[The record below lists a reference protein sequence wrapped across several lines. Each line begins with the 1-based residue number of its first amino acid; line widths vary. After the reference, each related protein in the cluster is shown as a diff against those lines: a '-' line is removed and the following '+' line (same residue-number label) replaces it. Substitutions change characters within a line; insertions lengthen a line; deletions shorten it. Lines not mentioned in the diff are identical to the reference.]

1 MLISGKSLRVYAGA
15 MHENSHKASH
25 QALIEQ
31 RSQRRSTRAEQL
43 LWLHLRKPRFSRT
56 NFRRHFPIGPYVVGF
71 VCLTKKLI
79 VELDSGWS
87 IDDQSEDIHRGR
99 YLNLLGFRVARYK
112 SNEVLN
118 RIESVLEDISL
129 KLI

>member
-1 MLISGKSLRVYAGA
+1 M
-15 MHENSHKASH
+15 
-25 QALIEQ
+25 QQ

-71 VCLTKKLI
+71 VCLTKKLV
-79 VELDSGWS
+79 VELYSGCR
-87 IDDQSEDIHRGR
+87 IDDQCEDIHRGR

-112 SNEVLN
+112 CDEVLN
-118 RIESVLEDISL
+118 QIESVLEDIRL
-129 KLI
+129 KLK